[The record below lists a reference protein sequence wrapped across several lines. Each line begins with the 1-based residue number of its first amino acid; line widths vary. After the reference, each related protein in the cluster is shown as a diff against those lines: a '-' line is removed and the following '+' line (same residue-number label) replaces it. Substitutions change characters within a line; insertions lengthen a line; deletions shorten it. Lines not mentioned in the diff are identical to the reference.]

1 MALSVACRRVGLA
14 EMGYSNT
21 SNRLIISF
29 DVLQASPM
37 LCVAASPEFESSV
50 CMTCS
55 PPTGS
60 RARIATRTLIHEQ
73 RTWILSIYPWWG
85 NALRTEAFKL
95 TLDKTLGMCKPC
107 TIQEASCR
115 ESWACW
121 VLRSEKKKTSRACV
135 GVCVSIFPSD
145 RRASTPPLSMDLVAR
160 GVLRQYIHINL
171 VTQQTMC
178 YLASVGLHNY
188 RAMVTG
194 IHVRKYYPYTATY
207 ACS

>member
-135 GVCVSIFPSD
+135 GVCVCECVCVCVCVSS
-145 RRASTPPLSMDLVAR
+145 A
-160 GVLRQYIHINL
+160 VLICSHISERS
-171 VTQQTMC
+171 
-178 YLASVGLHNY
+178 AGLHPSIIDGSSS
-188 RAMVTG
+188 TWS
-194 IHVRKYYPYTATY
+194 T
-207 ACS
+207 